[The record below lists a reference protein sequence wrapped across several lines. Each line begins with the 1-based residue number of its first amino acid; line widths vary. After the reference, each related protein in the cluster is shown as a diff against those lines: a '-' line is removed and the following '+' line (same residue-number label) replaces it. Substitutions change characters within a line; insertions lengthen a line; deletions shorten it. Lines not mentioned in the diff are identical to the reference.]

1 MPVLNF
7 CDYFTAQIL
16 LPLGAFVTSILIG
29 WCVSK
34 ETVRAEF
41 TNWGT
46 LNVSVFGISLF
57 SIYLFAVR
65 FICPACILA
74 IALHQVGVI

>member
-1 MPVLNF
+1 
-7 CDYFTAQIL
+7 
-16 LPLGAFVTSILIG
+16 
-29 WCVSK
+29 VSK